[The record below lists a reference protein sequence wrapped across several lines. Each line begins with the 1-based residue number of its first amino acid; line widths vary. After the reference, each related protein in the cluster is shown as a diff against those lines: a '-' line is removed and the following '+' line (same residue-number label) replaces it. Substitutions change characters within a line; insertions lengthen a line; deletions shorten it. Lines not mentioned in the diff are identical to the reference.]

1 MPWTST
7 LLQQGNVVSKDT
19 ATNGADR
26 GIVMQFNAK
35 TAAQLPASNDGEPGL
50 LKENQTV
57 QKNPNVL
64 ANTAWYEC
72 ERANKTAE
80 ELKQDLKQFVRN
92 HVFPKCKMVT
102 NPMQLQFTTD
112 KKSICQFVCEGMNV
126 KPSRQGIWWEQS
138 KKAIHQCINKR
149 RGHVSTAV
157 KNVFIGEFFDGNE
170 TVAVFEGL
178 TCVLQ
183 LI

>member
-7 LLQQGNVVSKDT
+7 LLQQGNVVSEQK
-19 ATNGADR
+19 ATNGSDG
-26 GIVMQFNAK
+26 GIVMQFNAR
-35 TAAQLPASNDGEPGL
+35 TAAQLPASNGGGTSNS
-50 LKENQTV
+50 KENEEE
-57 QKNPNVL
+57 KNPNVL
-64 ANTAWYEC
+64 TNTAWCEC

-126 KPSRQGIWWEQS
+126 KPSWQGIGWEQS
-138 KKAIHQCINKR
+138 KKAIHQ
-149 RGHVSTAV
+149 
-157 KNVFIGEFFDGNE
+157 
-170 TVAVFEGL
+170 
-178 TCVLQ
+178 
-183 LI
+183 